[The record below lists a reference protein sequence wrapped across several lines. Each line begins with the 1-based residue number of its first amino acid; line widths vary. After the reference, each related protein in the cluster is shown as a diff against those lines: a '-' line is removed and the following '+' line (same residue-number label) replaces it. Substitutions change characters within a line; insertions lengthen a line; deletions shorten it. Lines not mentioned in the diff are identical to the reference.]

1 MFKLNRLLAVFLILI
16 TAPHAFALSFQVDD
30 IRLEGL
36 QRVSASPVFAAM
48 SIRVGDTANSEDV
61 RSVIR
66 ELYATGFFTNI
77 QIARDEGALIVV
89 VQERPAI
96 KSIEIDGNKAIK
108 TDQLE
113 SIMTDNGLS
122 EGEILQAHKLQGI
135 TRELERQ
142 YIAQARY
149 GASVSLSVDELPNN
163 MVEILID
170 VDEGSAAKIR
180 HFNLVG
186 NEKFDD
192 DTLLDLVKIRE
203 SRWYGFFSSADKYA
217 KEKLT
222 GDIESLSSFYLD
234 RGYLDFRVVSSQVSL
249 SPDKKGVFI
258 TLNLD
263 EGQKYDVS
271 KVELAGDPILEEE
284 TVRRLF
290 LLKAGDTFSQ
300 SRMTNTSEYITTL
313 LGNAGYTNA
322 EVEGIPIKDPS
333 TNSVEI
339 TFLIDPG
346 KRVYVRRIDFSGNR
360 KTSDEVIR
368 REMRQIEGASASN
381 ARIESSKV
389 KLERLGYFKEVAI
402 DVKDVPGHS
411 DLVDVSYTVEE
422 QASGSIQASVG
433 YSEAYKVNVGVSV
446 SENNWLGTGK
456 KVQFGIN
463 HNRFQDDYTFQ
474 YSDPYFTPDGVSRGF
489 SLFYR
494 NSDFTSANFGSSYAA
509 DTTGANVT
517 FGYPISEISF
527 LRFGLG
533 FANQQLKV
541 GDTVGKHIRQ
551 SPFFYDDFD
560 VSLDGERHSYDVG
573 FSYITQSDFL
583 AFHNPGT
590 SIFPSDRSQE
600 FDLNTFT
607 ITNDLVAEQEPGF
620 IDKYGNR
627 FNTFSLTSS
636 WSRNT
641 LNRGILPTRGNSQS
655 LSIEATVPGSDLEFY
670 KLQFE
675 AKQFVPLG
683 DDFTLRFRT
692 KVGYGDGY
700 GGMDELPFFETFRT
714 GGIGSVRGYEPY
726 TLGPLDAGAD
736 QYYLGFSSA
745 QDVNNDGRISA
756 DEYRNPAYVLCED
769 SATLAKNASE
779 GCDVG
784 GLAFYRDIPGSRLRS
799 SGGNVLFEFNTELIL
814 PIPFAKDTR
823 SMQLVA
829 FYDAGNVFS
838 SDCRHDQVRC
848 TDFDLSKLRSSYG
861 FGFKWLSAMGPMT
874 FSYAWPTDVTG
885 LDDAK
890 RFQFSFGAGF

>member
-1 MFKLNRLLAVFLILI
+1 MI
-16 TAPHAFALSFQVDD
+16 TAPHAFALSFQIDD

-36 QRVSASPVFAAM
+36 QRVSASPVFAVM
-48 SIRVGDTANSEDV
+48 PLRVGDVADSEDI
-61 RSVIR
+61 RSMIR
-66 ELYATGFFTNI
+66 ELYATGFFENI
-77 QIARDEGALIVV
+77 QVATDEGTLIVV
-89 VQERPAI
+89 LQERPAI

-108 TDQLE
+108 TEQLE
-113 SIMTDNGLS
+113 NIMTDNGLS
-122 EGEILQAHKLQGI
+122 EGEILQASRLQGI

-163 MVEILID
+163 MVEIFID

-180 HFNLVG
+180 HFNFVG
-186 NEKFDD
+186 NETFDD
-192 DTLLDLVKIRE
+192 DALLDLVKIRE
-203 SRWYGFFSSADKYA
+203 TRWYRFLSSSDKYA

-263 EGQKYDVS
+263 EGQKYEVS

-290 LLKAGDTFSQ
+290 LLKSGDTFSQ
-300 SRMTNTSEYITTL
+300 TRMTNTSEYITTL

-322 EVEGIPIKDPS
+322 KVEGIPIKDAS
-333 TNSVEI
+333 NNSVEI

-368 REMRQIEGASASN
+368 REMRQLEGASASN

-389 KLERLGYFKEVAI
+389 KLERLGYFKEVTI
-402 DVKDVPGHS
+402 DVTDVPGHS
-411 DLVDVSYTVEE
+411 DLVDVSYEVEE
-422 QASGSIQASVG
+422 QASGSIQASIG

-474 YSDPYFTPDGVSRGF
+474 YNDPYFTPDGVSRGF

-509 DTTGANVT
+509 DTAGANLT

-527 LRFGLG
+527 LRFGVG
-533 FANQQLKV
+533 FSNQQLKV

-560 VSLDGERHSYDVG
+560 TAIGGERRSYDVD

-583 AFHNPGT
+583 EFHNPGGSLAPLT
-590 SIFPSDRSQE
+590 SLRE
-600 FDLNTFT
+600 FELNTFA
-607 ITNDLVAEQEPGF
+607 ITDDVVGEQEPGF

-627 FNTFSLTSS
+627 FNTFSLNSS

-655 LSIEATVPGSDLEFY
+655 LSLEASVPGSDLEFY
-670 KLQFE
+670 KIQFE

-692 KVGYGDGY
+692 KIGYGDGY
-700 GGMDELPFFETFRT
+700 GDMDELPFFETFRT
-714 GGIGSVRGYEPY
+714 GGIGSVRGYEPF

-745 QDVNNDGRISA
+745 QDLDNNGVVSA
-756 DEYRNPAYVLCED
+756 DEFRNPAYVLCED
-769 SATLAKNASE
+769 SATL

-784 GLAFYRDIPGSRLRS
+784 ELASFRVGSGRGLRS
-799 SGGNVLFEFNTELIL
+799 SGGNTLFEFNTELIL

-838 SDCRHDQVRC
+838 SSCREGQVRC
-848 TDFDLSKLRSSYG
+848 TSFDLSELRSSYG
-861 FGFKWLSAMGPMT
+861 LGFKWLSAMGPMT
-874 FSYAWPTDVTG
+874 FSYAWPTDVTS